1 MRVSDRNTIIETRNL
16 TRKFGDFTANDRI
29 SLSIR
34 EGEIRAII
42 GENGA
47 GKSTLMN
54 MLYGILQPTSG
65 QLIYRGREVSLKS
78 PKDAIALGIG
88 MVHQHFKLSPSL
100 TVYENIVLGA
110 ETVCTHSVFG
120 RKIPGLLIDSRKE
133 KKEIQELI
141 DRFDFNLNLMDK
153 VADISVGAKQ
163 RVEILKM
170 LYRDVDLLI
179 LDEPTAV
186 LIPQEVDDL
195 IERLI
200 ALKKSGK
207 TIIIITHKLNE
218 VKMCADRISVIR
230 AGRLIGTVP
239 NDSSTTNESLA
250 EMMVGRRV
258 LLRVNKSRKRAGE
271 KVRFAVKDLTAVD
284 SENKKILNKI
294 SFEIHEN
301 EVVGVAGVEGNG
313 QTELMLA
320 LSGLMDVK
328 EGSVKMEGEEICG
341 SWPDELRRKGIGF
354 IPEDRYQQG
363 LCLEEKISNNIIAG
377 YHDLPPYCKKGI
389 MNYKVIRENSKKL
402 VKEYDVRLSA
412 DADPTVGCL
421 SGGNAQKVIIAREFS
436 REPRVLLVSQPTRG
450 VDIGAIEFIH
460 NQILAMRDAGAAVM
474 VISSDLSEVVGLS
487 DRIIVMYHGE
497 ITGCFRADEVNF
509 SELGLYMSGVKHMS
523 AEEMHPKY
531 TREKEAANER
541 K

>member
-1 MRVSDRNTIIETRNL
+1 MDTMIETRGL
-16 TRKFGDFTANDRI
+16 TKKFGDFTANDNI
-29 SLSIR
+29 SLQIK

-54 MLYGILQPTSG
+54 MLYGILQPTQG
-65 QLIYRGREVSLKS
+65 QLLFRGREVALKS
-78 PKDAIALGIG
+78 PKDAIELGIG

-110 ETVCTHSVFG
+110 ESVCSHNIFG
-120 RKIPGLLIDSRKE
+120 KKVPGVLIDSKRE

-141 DRFDFNLNLMDK
+141 DRFDFNLNLMDR

-195 IERLI
+195 IQRLL
-200 ALKKSGK
+200 ALKKAGK

-218 VKMCADRISVIR
+218 VKMCADNISVIR

-239 NDSSTTNESLA
+239 NDSTTTNEKLA
-250 EMMVGRRV
+250 EMMVGRQV
-258 LLRVNKSRKRAGE
+258 LLRVKKSTKPVGTKTRY
-271 KVRFAVKDLTAVD
+271 AVEHLTAVD
-284 SENKKILNKI
+284 SDNKKILKDI

-301 EVVGVAGVEGNG
+301 EVVGIAGVEGNG

-320 LSGLMDVK
+320 LSGLMEVQ
-328 EGSVKMEGEEICG
+328 EGSVLLDGRDVCG
-341 SWPDELRRKGIGF
+341 CWPDELRRQGIGF

-363 LCLEEKISNNIIAG
+363 LCLEERISNNMVAG
-377 YHDLPPYCKKGI
+377 YHGQAPFCRHGM
-389 MNYKVIRENSKKL
+389 MNYKAVRENSREL
-402 VKEYDVRLSA
+402 VEKFDVRLSA
-412 DADPTVGCL
+412 DSDPMVGCL

-436 REPRVLLVSQPTRG
+436 RKPRVLLVSQPTRG

-460 NQILAMRDAGAAVM
+460 NQILAMRDTGTAIL
-474 VISSDLSEVVGLS
+474 VISSDLSEVAGLS
-487 DRIIVMYHGE
+487 DRILVMYHGE
-497 ITGCFRADEVNF
+497 ITGCFRTEDVSFN
-509 SELGLYMSGVKHMS
+509 ELGLYMSGAKRM
-523 AEEMHPKY
+523 
-531 TREKEAANER
+531 TEKVQEGR
-541 K
+541 KEHE

>member
-1 MRVSDRNTIIETRNL
+1 MGTIIETRDL
-16 TRKFGDFTANDRI
+16 TKKFGDFKANDRI
-29 SLSIR
+29 SLKVE
-34 EGEIRAII
+34 EGSIRAII

-65 QLIYRGREVSLKS
+65 QILFRGEEVSMKS

-110 ETVCTHSVFG
+110 ETVKEHSVFG
-120 RKIPGLLIDSRKE
+120 KRMRGVLIDSKKE
-133 KKEIQELI
+133 KEEIQKLI

-195 IERLI
+195 IDRLL

-218 VKMCADRISVIR
+218 VKMCADEISVVR
-230 AGRLIGTVP
+230 AGKLIGTVP

-250 EMMVGRRV
+250 EMMVGRQV
-258 LLRVNKSRKRAGE
+258 LLRVNKSGKKCGD
-271 KVRFAVKDLTAVD
+271 KIRFAVKDLTAVNAD
-284 SENKKILNKI
+284 NKKILNHI
-294 SFEIHEN
+294 TFHIHEN
-301 EVVGVAGVEGNG
+301 EVVGIAGVEGNG

-328 EGSVKMEGEEICG
+328 EGSVVMEGKDITG
-341 SWPDELRRKGIGF
+341 FWPDELRRQGIGF

-363 LCLEEKISNNIIAG
+363 LCLDEKISNNIVSG
-377 YHDLPPYCKKGI
+377 YHDQEPYCRHGI
-389 MNYKVIRENSKKL
+389 MNYKAIREKSKGL
-402 VKEYDVRLSA
+402 VEEYDIRLSA
-412 DADPTVGCL
+412 DKDPTVGCL

-436 REPRVLLVSQPTRG
+436 RKPRVLLVSQPTRG

-460 NQILAMRDAGAAVM
+460 NQILAMRDAGAAVL
-474 VISSDLSEVVGLS
+474 VISSDLSEVAGLS

-497 ITGCFRADEVNF
+497 ITGIFKTEDISF
-509 SELGLYMSGVKHMS
+509 SELGLYMSGVKRMS
-523 AEEMHPKY
+523 DAKLQQEEGGKQN
-531 TREKEAANER
+531 A
-541 K
+541 